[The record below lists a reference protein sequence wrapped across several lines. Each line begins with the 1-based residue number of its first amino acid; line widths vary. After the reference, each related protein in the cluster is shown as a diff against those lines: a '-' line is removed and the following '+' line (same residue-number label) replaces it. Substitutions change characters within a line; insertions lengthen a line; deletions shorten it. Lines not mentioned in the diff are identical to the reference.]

1 MILALDSSFL
11 VKLIFEEEY
20 SDKASEIIH
29 DRQARYPEYIASD
42 LVVYELGNVI
52 WKKLKNHADRGMV
65 LLDRVMGMNIQ
76 LKRAT
81 PDVLSRAMKFS
92 MKESVS
98 YYDAIHL
105 AVADIHSAN
114 LITED
119 QMLLDRFDFTM
130 SIHSA
135 ADLMCE

>member
-20 SDKASEIIH
+20 SDKASEIML

-42 LVVYELGNVI
+42 LVVYEMGNVI
-52 WKKLKNHADRGMV
+52 WKKLKRNADQGMV
-65 LLDRVMGMNIQ
+65 LLNRVLAMTIQ
-76 LKRAT
+76 LKPPT
-81 PDVLSRAMKFS
+81 PDILTRAMSFS
-92 MKESVS
+92 MKENVS
-98 YYDAIHL
+98 YYDAVHL
-105 AVADIHSAN
+105 AVADIHGAN

-119 QMLLDRFDFTM
+119 RLLLDRFGFTM

-135 ADLMCE
+135 ADMICD